1 MSGNVG
7 SQGGGAASAAAPDL
21 APSPSAVGLPQ
32 GTFSADANG
41 QATFSIPVVVPPGIA
56 GLTPKLTLT
65 YGHRQPNGFMGVGWS
80 CGGLSSI
87 TRVRATYAVDGFSG
101 TVSYG
106 GNDRFALDGQRLIN
120 IAGEYGKPGTVYYT
134 EMQSWSHVREM
145 GGGFVVTAKN
155 GTTMEYGLTADSRIL
170 AAGASEVRVWALN
183 AIADRNGNR
192 IEYGYTQAPTSTAP
206 QADLG
211 AYYPA
216 RIRYTVRQD
225 APARYSVDF
234 HYETR
239 PDPIANYIG
248 GHPVIIS
255 SRLKQITTS
264 VDAPQGLTN
273 IRTYTMNYETGKAT
287 GLSRIVSITESGAAL
302 DRLAFAPARIV
313 WQDTSTP
320 GFDIDSP
327 VSTLDRPESA
337 DLHPMDVTGSGR
349 TDVVQLWLQDR
360 VLQATT
366 YLATPGPDGLRFVSA
381 GDSTLDAFPETRQ
394 VMPADLDGDGRTDLL
409 IAYQDPIDH
418 TLKLAAYLS
427 DGKGFTAAAG
437 SPFDTGDPWDPASH
451 VAFFA
456 MDANGDGRTDL
467 VEAYAQDG
475 QLCFRTYLS
484 QFGNGSGFTP
494 AITSATNDP
503 AHPADVA
510 AFWAMDVNGDGMMDL
525 VRVWRDSDSSVHA
538 TAYVSVG
545 SAIDQVSFTSRVD
558 TSLGVFSLADRGFL
572 PVDVNGDGIQDLL
585 HVWRDPDGTT
595 LHLTTLLCNAAGGFV
610 PGPDTA
616 LADQIIDLDHLYPM
630 GLNGGGQV
638 ALVSPWTNT
647 DGQRSFTIF
656 LGSPSGTFRVLPPVP
671 PFAAP
676 SDARFLLGDA
686 DGNGKA
692 DLIQASTN
700 TNGLVELVPYLS
712 AGPCNDLASSIANAI
727 GGTVSIQYAPLSD
740 ASVYAATAAS
750 SFPGAPGRRYP
761 HLLTPTQFPAQSV
774 LGQAIYVVSSV
785 AKRDDPAANRFPYS
799 FSFAFTYSDAQIN
812 LLGRG
817 WQGFHQVGTTHL
829 ESGRVATQTYN
840 QDFPYTGTVAE
851 GSIEA
856 DGRYASD
863 PRVPKGKTVLMGR
876 VVTNYNA
883 YPRSEG
889 RIAGQQVVEV
899 LPTSSQRTI
908 FDYGEDNFD
917 FQTGQSFDYD
927 AFGNVSRHVTL
938 GYVDRASGKPLYPDE
953 VVYRYY
959 QYQNDLF
966 PQGGWALG
974 FLRHAKTSANAVDSD
989 VTGFLPG
996 DLRLEQRTYTAATYN
1011 LASRARWDDSN
1022 NVNLATSYD
1031 YDEYGNCRSETA
1043 PGGFVTR
1050 CDYDPDYHV
1059 FPVSMTSPSNDHGVS
1074 LVTSLGYDPR
1084 FGVEVARRE
1093 PNGSV
1098 FIRGLDG
1105 LGRKIVEQGP
1115 LPDLPGA
1122 VGDSNA
1128 LTSLVTGSPELRQV
1142 FLSALTVTLET
1153 ADYMNDGQ
1161 GGHYSEF
1168 RSLQAFPDDT
1178 VREFLAR
1185 RSYLDGLG
1193 MEREAFQP
1201 ADQDDRNIVALTDYD
1216 GDGKPL
1222 QQSLPFFSTKAVV
1235 TAAPHAVS
1243 TSYDVLGR
1251 PLERRLPAGP
1261 DGGDSSTVTWTYRR
1275 NGEVTVTQAAGS
1287 TGAYVQVQEHH
1298 LYDSRNEIRRTVVP
1312 SDGNATTLFQFDRL
1326 GRLIQ
1331 VTDPPTP
1338 SNPRGVTN
1346 TTTYDS
1352 LDRRLTV
1359 DNPDQNTTSDPGVK
1373 AARFAY
1379 DPVTGRLARQTN
1391 AAQQATSS
1399 AYDALGRV
1407 TCRTLFD
1414 GSSVTFTYDEGTA
1427 GLGRLTHVLL
1437 QSAAGIVQ
1445 SQYVLGY
1452 DGYGNNCETSLSLEG
1467 EPSPFVTRS
1476 VFDPQRRVIQET
1488 LPDESVLVSRYAFG
1502 KLVRVQLGD
1511 VEVGYPL
1518 DRYHSTGRPGRL
1530 VYGRRAVD
1538 AGCVVVDRSFNPAG
1552 LLYRET
1558 LANGSGTILDESYA
1572 YDLLGQILRIGA
1584 DGSSNPSHTFAYV
1597 NRRLTAASVPG
1608 FAPAA
1613 YDYDASGNLTAKDGV
1628 RYDFRAH
1635 FAVSG
1640 TAGGAE
1646 VYSASADACGRTK
1659 ARAVKGVAQSFD
1671 YDGLGCLGSV
1681 ESSDGA
1687 VLSRMLNDHRGR
1699 RLRQTNADGTTTIFV
1714 SPAYQITRAADGSLS
1729 TIRYLHDGTGPVAAV
1744 TNGGGTGTRY
1754 LRRDH
1759 KGSITH
1765 QFDTNGSLASVIG
1778 YGAYGELALLQ
1789 GVAEPG
1795 PRYESRFW
1803 DAPVNLYYF
1812 GARYYDPASGRL
1824 LTPDTVVGGSSLLQ
1838 AGALNRYAFELNNPI
1853 LYVDPSGH
1861 WAEWETGLLIG
1872 LAAVGL
1878 GIAIIATGGLAAP
1891 ALAPLAAVGLAAVG
1905 GGLLTGGLTAVTYSA
1920 THQDDFH
1927 WSTYG
1932 KVSAIGFGVGFVAGA
1947 AFWGLGAATAG
1958 MSAGAGFAVNA
1969 GVGAVIN
1976 ASLNVVAQFGI
1987 NEVEGR
1993 DWYQGLIE
2001 AGVFGGVFGGLGAG
2015 VGGVLRMPGAPD
2027 EETIPL
2033 IPSGSVNA
2041 VDEDV
2046 AQAGRSLSTEPPE
2059 EPAGEG
2065 GQGEATGRASS
2076 NWRARVKTWGM
2087 WEKEYWLTAPRNRT
2101 PDIVWPSRWRM
2112 GIAPLVGRPATQAGL
2127 ETINS
2132 LAALVDKKDRN
2143 NWYYPWNFP

>member
-1 MSGNVG
+1 MSRNDG
-7 SQGGGAASAAAPDL
+7 SQGGGAAPASTPDL
-21 APSPSAVGLPQ
+21 APFPSAVGLRQ
-32 GTFSADANG
+32 GTFSADASG

-56 GLTPKLTLT
+56 GLTPKLALA

-80 CGGLSSI
+80 CNGLSSI
-87 TRVRATYAVDGFSG
+87 TRIRATYAVDGFSG

-106 GNDRFALDGQRLIN
+106 IDDRFALDGQRLIN
-120 IAGEYGKPGTVYYT
+120 IAGEYGKAGTVYHT
-134 EMQSWSHVREM
+134 EMQSWSHVQEKD
-145 GGGFVVTAKN
+145 GGFVVTAKN
-155 GTTMEYGLTADSRIL
+155 GTTMEYGMTADSRVL
-170 AAGASEVRVWALN
+170 AAGGSQVRVWALN

-192 IEYGYTQAPTSTAP
+192 IEYAYTQAPISADP

-239 PDPIANYIG
+239 PDPVANYIG
-248 GHPVIIS
+248 GYPVIIS

-264 VDAPQGLTN
+264 VDAPLGSTN
-273 IRTYTMNYETGKAT
+273 IRAYTMDYETGKAT
-287 GLSRIVSITESGAAL
+287 GFSRIVSITESGAAP
-302 DRLAFAPARIV
+302 DGLAFTPARIV
-313 WQDTSTP
+313 WQDTGSP

-327 VSTLDRPESA
+327 ASTLDRPGSA

-360 VLQATT
+360 VLQAST
-366 YLATPGPDGLRFVSA
+366 YLATPGPDGLRFVFA
-381 GDSTLDAFPETRQ
+381 ADSTLYAFPETRQ

-409 IAYQDPIDH
+409 VAYQDPIDH

-451 VAFFA
+451 IAFFA

-475 QLCFRTYLS
+475 RLCFRTYLS
-484 QFGNGSGFTP
+484 LFGDGSGFTS
-494 AITSATNDP
+494 AITSATDDA
-503 AHPADVA
+503 AHPAKVA

-545 SAIDQVSFTSRVD
+545 SAIDQVSFASHVD
-558 TSLGVFSLADRGFL
+558 TRLGVFSLADHGFL

-595 LHLTTLLCNAAGGFV
+595 LHLSTLLCNAAGGFV

-616 LADQIIDLDHLYPM
+616 FPDQTIDLDRLYPM
-630 GLNGGGQV
+630 GLNGGSQV

-647 DGQRSFTIF
+647 EGQRSFAVF
-656 LGSPSGTFRVLPPVP
+656 LGSPSGTFRVLPSVP

-692 DLIQASTN
+692 DLIQVSTN

-712 AGPCNDLASSIANAI
+712 AGPCNDVASSISNAI

-740 ASVYAATAAS
+740 SSVYAATTAS

-761 HLLTPTQFPAQSV
+761 HLLTPTQFPVQSV
-774 LGQAIYVVSSV
+774 LGQAVYVVSSV
-785 AKRDDPAANRFPYS
+785 SKREDSATSRFPYS

-817 WQGFHQVGTTHL
+817 WQGFGQVRTTHL

-851 GSIEA
+851 GRIEA

-863 PRVPKGKTVLMGR
+863 PRVPRDKTVLMGR

-883 YPRSEG
+883 YPRGEG
-889 RIAGQQVVEV
+889 RIAGQQVVQV
-899 LPTSSQRTI
+899 LPTSSQRAT

-927 AFGNVSRHVTL
+927 SFGNVSRHVTL

-959 QYQNDLF
+959 QYQNDVF

-974 FLRHAKTSANAVDSD
+974 FLRYAKTSANAVDSD
-989 VTGFLPG
+989 LTRFLPG
-996 DLRLEQRTYTAATYN
+996 DLRLEQRTYAAATYN
-1011 LASRARWDDSN
+1011 LASRARWDDFN
-1022 NVNLATSYD
+1022 NVYLATSYD
-1031 YDEYGNCRSETA
+1031 YDDYGNCRSETA

-1050 CDYDPDYHV
+1050 RDYDPDYHV
-1059 FPVSMTSPSNDHGVS
+1059 FPVSVTAPPNDKGVS
-1074 LVTSLGYDPR
+1074 LVTSHGYDPR

-1105 LGRKIVEQGP
+1105 LGRKAIEQGP
-1115 LPDLPGA
+1115 IPDIPGA
-1122 VGDSNA
+1122 IGDSNA
-1128 LTSLVTGSPELRQV
+1128 LTSLVTGSPELRQL
-1142 FLSALTVTLET
+1142 FLNAPTVTLET
-1153 ADYMNDGQ
+1153 TAYLNDGQ
-1161 GGHYSEF
+1161 GGHYSEL
-1168 RSLQAFPDDT
+1168 RSSQAFPDGAA
-1178 VREFLAR
+1178 REFLAR

-1193 MEREAFQP
+1193 QEREAFQP

-1222 QQSLPFFSTKAVV
+1222 RQSLPYFSATAVV

-1251 PLERRLPAGP
+1251 PLERRSPAGP
-1261 DGGDSSTVTWTYRR
+1261 DGGDISTVTWAYGR

-1287 TGAYVQVQEHH
+1287 NVAYTQVQEHH
-1298 LYDSRNEIRRTVVP
+1298 LYDSRNQIRRTVVP

-1326 GRLIQ
+1326 GRLVQ
-1331 VTDPPTP
+1331 ATDPAT
-1338 SNPRGVTN
+1338 SFNPRGVTN

-1359 DNPDQNTTSDPGVK
+1359 DNPDQNTTGDPDIK

-1391 AAQQATSS
+1391 AAEQATSY

-1407 TCRTLFD
+1407 TRRGLAD
-1414 GSSVTFTYDEGTA
+1414 GSSVTLTYDEGTA
-1427 GLGRLTHVLL
+1427 GLGRLTRALL
-1437 QSAAGIVQ
+1437 QSADGIVQ

-1452 DGYGNNCETSLSLEG
+1452 DRYGNNCETSLSVEG

-1476 VFDPQRRVIQET
+1476 VFDPQRRVVQET
-1488 LPDESVLVSRYAFG
+1488 LPDESLLVSQYAFG
-1502 KLVRVQLGD
+1502 RLVGVQLGD
-1511 VEVGYPL
+1511 VEVSYPL
-1518 DRYHSTGRPGRL
+1518 DRYHATGRPGRL
-1530 VYGRRAVD
+1530 VYGRGAVD
-1538 AGCVVVDRSFNPAG
+1538 GGCVMVDRSFNPAG

-1558 LANGSGTILDESYA
+1558 VASTIGTILDESYA
-1572 YDLLGQILRIGA
+1572 YDLLGQILRIGV
-1584 DGSSNPSHTFAYV
+1584 DGSSSPSHAFTYA

-1613 YDYDASGNLTAKDGV
+1613 FDYDASGNLVAKDSV
-1628 RYDFRAH
+1628 DYDFRAH
-1635 FAVSG
+1635 FAVGG

-1646 VYSASADACGRTK
+1646 VYSASTDACGRTK
-1659 ARAVKGVAQSFD
+1659 ARTANGVAQSFD
-1671 YDGLGCLGSV
+1671 YDGLGCLKSV

-1687 VLSRMLNDHRGR
+1687 VVSRMLNDHRGR
-1699 RLRQTNADGTTTIFV
+1699 RLRQTDADGTTTIFI
-1714 SPAYQITRAADGSLS
+1714 SPAYQIARTADGSLS
-1729 TIRYLHDGTGPVAAV
+1729 TTRYLHDGAGPVAAV
-1744 TNGGGTGTRY
+1744 TSGRGARTRY
-1754 LRRDH
+1754 LRRDY

-1765 QFDTNGSLASVIG
+1765 QFDMDGSLAGVIG
-1778 YGAYGELALLQ
+1778 YGAYGELALLE
-1789 GVAEPG
+1789 GAAEPG
-1795 PRYESRFW
+1795 PRYESRSW
-1803 DAPVNLYYF
+1803 DAPAGLYYF
-1812 GARYYDPASGRL
+1812 GARYYDPASGRF
-1824 LTPDTVVGGSSLLQ
+1824 LTPDTMVGGSSLLQ

-1878 GIAIIATGGLAAP
+1878 GVAIIATGGLAAP
-1891 ALAPLAAVGLAAVG
+1891 ALAPLAAVAVAAIG

-1932 KVSAIGFGVGFVAGA
+1932 EVSAIGFGVGFVGGA

-1969 GVGAVIN
+1969 GVGAAIN
-1976 ASLNVVAQFGI
+1976 ASLDVVAQLGI

-2001 AGVFGGVFGGLGAG
+2001 AGIFGGVFGGLGAG
-2015 VGGVLRMPGAPD
+2015 VSSALRMSETPIEEATPLINPSRSVNYSAD
-2027 EETIPL
+2027 EEAP
-2033 IPSGSVNA
+2033 
-2041 VDEDV
+2041 
-2046 AQAGRSLSTEPPE
+2046 QAEASLSTAPLEETPE
-2059 EPAGEG
+2059 EG
-2065 GQGEATGRASS
+2065 GQAEATRRAPP
-2076 NWRARVKTWGM
+2076 NWRARVK
-2087 WEKEYWLTAPRNRT
+2087 EYWLTTPRNRM
-2101 PDIVWPSRWRM
+2101 PDTVWPSWWKR
-2112 GIAPLVGRPATQAGL
+2112 GIAPVVSRPATQAGL
-2127 ETINS
+2127 EAINS